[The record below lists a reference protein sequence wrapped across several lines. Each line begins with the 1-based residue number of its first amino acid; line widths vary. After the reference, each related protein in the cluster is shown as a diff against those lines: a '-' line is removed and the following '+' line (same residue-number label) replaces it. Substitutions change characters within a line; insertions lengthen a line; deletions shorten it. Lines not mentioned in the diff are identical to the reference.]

1 MFDKIKEF
9 LFGKLPEQAPTVAP
23 YKVEAATVEAAP
35 VTASVPDTVMI
46 TPEAVA
52 PTLVVDTISTA
63 AVTAP
68 AKPKK
73 PRAPAKPKTPAVK
86 KPAAAKKSSPAAI
99 TASTKTRG
107 RKPKAQ

>member
-1 MFDKIKEF
+1 
-9 LFGKLPEQAPTVAP
+9 
-23 YKVEAATVEAAP
+23 
-35 VTASVPDTVMI
+35 MI